1 MDNYYS
7 KRIPNGWLFG
17 LLLLALA
24 GMAAGVVLD
33 LRLDSW
39 IFDPTAKWAQ
49 IFAACSP
56 APAFWG
62 LGAAGF
68 MTIDVLR
75 DGKYWIFGW
84 ILGFVM
90 LAIGP
95 VYMADSFMDEMN
107 LSWIISWIAG
117 SLIST
122 LPALLYAFLMRK
134 ADRSDKIKC
143 IAVLLIVCGG
153 SMAVVQVAKR
163 VWCRPRF
170 ILLQQ
175 YTDVPFTAWYA
186 PAHWIKASFPN
197 LYEMHSDLFRSF
209 PSGHAQSIT
218 CLFLWA
224 LIPVFTKKGSVNFM
238 MLIAFVLTVATCAS
252 RMVLGAHFLSDVCA
266 GFFIT
271 YLIFAICVWSLHL
284 SGHSDDD
291 YYDDYDDEDGEYLY
305 E

>member
-117 SLIST
+117 LLIST

-186 PAHWIKASFPN
+186 PAIAAIPAPVVEVHISNVHAR
-197 LYEMHSDLFRSF
+197 EEFRHRSVI
-209 PSGHAQSIT
+209 A
-218 CLFLWA
+218 
-224 LIPVFTKKGSVNFM
+224 PVCRGT
-238 MLIAFVLTVATCAS
+238 I
-252 RMVLGAHFLSDVCA
+252 A
-266 GFFIT
+266 GFGT
-271 YLIFAICVWSLHL
+271 DSYRLAVEALLHAAT
-284 SGHSDDD
+284 SND
-291 YYDDYDDEDGEYLY
+291 
-305 E
+305 